1 MSSARQWLI
10 LAAVTLTALCL
21 AVIRLDYEPLWLDEV
36 LTFYQ
41 TQLPAD
47 ELVASLRGW
56 HPPLYFGLLKIW
68 IAFGNSSEFWIR
80 LFSAL
85 CFALTV
91 PVVYVIGRTVSGRR
105 AGLYAACL
113 VATAPFLIRYAQEA
127 RPYALLLLF
136 CSLALMSVALIVS
149 RPTNQPPPVIGERL
163 RDLWRRRRR
172 DAPISRHRRGR
183 DDALW
188 AVYIVAVLGAMF
200 THHTAVLLPVVTALI
215 FLVAI
220 AAAPKFRWLRIR
232 NIIAANTVALTLYAF
247 YIPLLLNGIEVVER
261 QYTPALI
268 SPLQIVKTLVRAYA
282 NKHVPLQF
290 IALAALCAVALW
302 GWRRRESWKWIGFT
316 LAGSLGFPMMLLAMS
331 AVLLSMFLSRVLIWA
346 SIPFYVA
353 SAVGLARLPGVGLR
367 RIVLVGLLLCNL
379 YGILNEYEIIREPWD
394 QVTQAVAQAVSSDDA
409 VALCPEFIVQPFN
422 YYWRRHGREITVFDV
437 LKNAVARPI
446 LASAGD
452 EVSKWRMVGRDEP
465 RELASLLDGYAK
477 LWLVV
482 YNDDLF
488 CDLTD
493 LQAAFSGRGRAVE
506 ERDFGSQIKLLVFVR
521 SG

>member
-21 AVIRLDYEPLWLDEV
+21 AVIQLDYEPLWLDEA

-41 TQLPAD
+41 TQRPAD

-85 CFALTV
+85 CFALTA

-127 RPYALLLLF
+127 RPYAMLLLF

-149 RPTNQPPPVIGERL
+149 RQADRPAVIGEGL
-163 RDLWRRRRR
+163 RGLWRRRRR
-172 DAPISRHRRGR
+172 S
-183 DDALW
+183 ALW

-200 THHTAVLLPVVTALI
+200 THHTGVLLPVVTTLI
-215 FLVAI
+215 FMVAI
-220 AAAPKFRWLRIR
+220 VAAPKFRWQRIR
-232 NIIAANTVALTLYAF
+232 NVIAANTVALALYVC
-247 YIPLLLNGIEVVER
+247 YIPLLLSGIEAVER
-261 QYTPALI
+261 SYKPTLI
-268 SPLQIVKTLVRAYA
+268 SPLQIVKTFVMVYA
-282 NKHVPLQF
+282 NQHVPLQF
-290 IALAALCAVALW
+290 IALAALCVLALW
-302 GWRRRESWKWIGFT
+302 GWRRREGWKWIGFT
-316 LAGSLGFPMMLLAMS
+316 LAGSLGFPMLLLVMS

-353 SAVGLARLPGVGLR
+353 CAVGLTRLPGAGLR

-379 YGILNEYEIIREPWD
+379 YGILNEYKIIREPWD
-394 QVTQAVAQAVSSDDA
+394 QVAQAVTQAASSGA
-409 VALCPEFIVQPFN
+409 VVALCPTYIVQPFN
-422 YYWRRHGREITVFDV
+422 YYWRRHDREIAVFGV
-437 LKNAVARPI
+437 WKNSIARPF
-446 LASAGD
+446 LVSAGD
-452 EVSKWRMVGRDEP
+452 EVSKWRMVMRDEP
-465 RELASLLDGYAK
+465 RDLASLLNDYSK
-477 LWLVV
+477 LWMVV
-482 YNDDLF
+482 YNDGLF

-493 LQAAFSGRGRAVE
+493 LRAALSERGRLVAA
-506 ERDFGSQIKLLVFVR
+506 RGFGHNIKLLVFVR

>member
-10 LAAVTLTALCL
+10 LAAVTLTAMCL
-21 AVIRLDYEPLWLDEV
+21 AVIQLDYEPLWLDEA

-41 TQLPAD
+41 TQLSAG
-47 ELVASLRGW
+47 ELVTSLRGW

-85 CFALTV
+85 CFALTT
-91 PVVYVIGRTVSGRR
+91 PVVYVIGRTASGRR

-127 RPYALLLLF
+127 RPYAMLLLF
-136 CSLALMSVALIVS
+136 CSLALMSVALIIS
-149 RPTNQPPPVIGERL
+149 KPTNQPPAVIGEGL
-163 RDLWRRRRR
+163 RGLWRRG
-172 DAPISRHRRGR
+172 AP
-183 DDALW
+183 W

-200 THHTAVLLPVVTALI
+200 THHTGVLLPVVTALI

-220 AAAPKFRWLRIR
+220 AAAPKFRWLRLR
-232 NIIAANTVALTLYAF
+232 NIIAANTLVLTLYVF
-247 YIPLLLNGIEVVER
+247 CLPLLLNGIETVER
-261 QYTPALI
+261 QYKPAPV
-268 SPLQIVKTLVRAYA
+268 SPLRIIKTFVRTYA
-282 NKHVPLQF
+282 NEHVPLQF
-290 IALAALCAVALW
+290 IALAALCAIALW
-302 GWRRRESWKWIGFT
+302 GWRRREGWKWMGFT
-316 LAGSLGFPMMLLAMS
+316 LAGSLGFPMMLLVMS

-353 SAVGLARLPGVGLR
+353 CAVGLARLPGVGLR

-379 YGILNEYEIIREPWD
+379 YGILNEYRIVREPWD
-394 QVTQAVAQAVSSDDA
+394 QVTRDVAQAVSSADA
-409 VALCPEFIVQPFN
+409 VALCPKFIVQPFN

-437 LKNAVARPI
+437 LNNSVARPF
-446 LASAGD
+446 LTSAGD
-452 EVSKWRMVGRDEP
+452 EVSKWRMVRRDEP
-465 RELASLLDGYAK
+465 RDLTSLLDDYSK

-482 YNDDLF
+482 YNDDSF

-493 LQAAFSGRGRAVE
+493 LQAALSGRGRLDAA
-506 ERDFGSQIKLLVFVR
+506 RSFGRNIKLLAFVR
-521 SG
+521 DG